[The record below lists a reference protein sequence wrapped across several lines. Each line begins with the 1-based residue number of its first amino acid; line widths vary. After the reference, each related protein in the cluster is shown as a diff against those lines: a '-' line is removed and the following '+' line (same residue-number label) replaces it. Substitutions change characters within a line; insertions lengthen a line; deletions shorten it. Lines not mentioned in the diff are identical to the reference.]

1 MAPIIGRIILVEP
14 SVTRIRFIN
23 APSRSETSPTESISL
38 SRSGAQPFSASENGR
53 PFCKA
58 LAQLAMAMA
67 IGSSG
72 FLPPLEAPSC
82 SMSSAFISEKRLR
95 ISEAILR

>member
-14 SVTRIRFIN
+14 SVTRIRFIK

-53 PFCKA
+53 PFCRA

-67 IGSSG
+67 IGSG